1 MAGVPSTRVVQ
12 VATGLRTRLQRLLRR
27 MVPPEIAVLELTSG
41 FMATQA
47 IYAAARLGIPDLLAN
62 GPRSATDLAAESGS
76 NADAV
81 YRLLRACATFGLFT
95 EDADGRFGL
104 TPLAD
109 VLRSDTADSL
119 RPVVLMLGHPRY
131 QEVWGSLTDTIE
143 TGRPGGERVLG
154 GPMWEVLEHDPE
166 FAAAFH
172 DAMGRLTALD
182 WPTVAAVYDFSAFS
196 TIVDIGGG
204 HGQLLALML
213 HAAPAATGVL
223 FERPGL
229 RRAAEE
235 HLRQAGVLSR
245 CRVEAGSFLES
256 APAGGDLNVMRRVI
270 HDYDDEQA
278 VAILSNVR
286 QGLPPGATL
295 LLLESVVPLGNTPS
309 FAKILDLDMML
320 FVGGRERTE
329 AQFRTLL
336 DRAGFHLTR
345 IIPTISTI
353 SVIEAVPERQH

>member
-1 MAGVPSTRVVQ
+1 MAAVPSTRVVQ
-12 VATGLRTRLQRLLRR
+12 VAAGLRIRLQRLLRR
-27 MVPPEIAVLELTSG
+27 MVPPEVAVLELSSG

-47 IYAAARLGIPDLLAN
+47 IYASARLGIPDMLAT
-62 GPRSATDLAAESGS
+62 GPRLATDLAAESGS

-81 YRLLRACATFGLFT
+81 YRLLRACATFGVFT
-95 EDADGRFGL
+95 EDAEGRFGL

-109 VLRSDTADSL
+109 ALRSDTANSM

-131 QEVWGSLTDTIE
+131 QEAWGSLTDTIKA
-143 TGRPGGERVLG
+143 GRPGAERLWDASL
-154 GPMWEVLEHDPE
+154 WEMLEHDPD
-166 FAAAFH
+166 FATVFH

-182 WPTVAAVYDFSAFS
+182 WPALAAVYDFSPFS

-204 HGQLLALML
+204 YGQLLALML
-213 HAAPAATGVL
+213 QASPAATGVL

-229 RRAAEE
+229 RGAAEE
-235 HLRQAGVLSR
+235 HLRRVGVLSR
-245 CRVEAGSFLES
+245 CRVETGSFLES
-256 APAGGDLNVMRRVI
+256 APTGGDLTVMRRVI

-286 QGLPPGATL
+286 QRLHPGATL
-295 LLLESVVPLGNTPS
+295 LLLEGVVPPGNMPS
-309 FAKILDLDMML
+309 FEKLLDLDMML

-329 AQFRTLL
+329 AQFRALL
-336 DRAGFHLTR
+336 DRAGFRLAR

-353 SVIEAVPERQH
+353 SIIEAVPGRQQ